1 MKGRKNM
8 LKVKAVIFDMD
19 GLMVDT
25 EPVGNMICVKAHQ
38 KFGYEITQE
47 MLFDLIGRNGTSAL
61 EYYRAVFGDDY
72 PYQDIRQESRRLH
85 DEYYQTHDIEVK
97 PGLYEL
103 IDYLHG
109 QGIKMAVAS
118 STVTERVRDNLA
130 KIHVLSDFDHVIG
143 GDQIVDGK
151 PAPDIFLKAL
161 ELLEVDASE
170 ALVLEDSKNG
180 ILAAYH
186 AHIPVICIPDIVQ
199 HTPETLAKT
208 YKVLDCLDQVI
219 GEVVKK

>member
-1 MKGRKNM
+1 M

-25 EPVGNMICVKAHQ
+25 EPVGNMICVKAHE
-38 KFGYEITQE
+38 KFGYKITQE

-61 EYYRAVFGDDY
+61 EYYRTVFGDDY
-72 PYQDIRQESRRLH
+72 PYQEIRQESRRLH
-85 DEYYQTHDIEVK
+85 DEYYSTHDIEVK

-103 IDYLHG
+103 IAYLHD

-118 STVTERVRDNLA
+118 STVTERVKENLE
-130 KIHVLSDFDHVIG
+130 KIHVLADFDHVIG
-143 GDQIVDGK
+143 GDQIINGK

-161 ELLEVDASE
+161 ELLNVDASE

-180 ILAAYH
+180 ILAADH
-186 AHIPVICIPDIVQ
+186 AHIPVICIPDIVR
-199 HTPETLAKT
+199 HTPETLSKT
-208 YKVLDCLDQVI
+208 YKVLDRLDKVI
-219 GEVVKK
+219 AEVVKK